1 MNFYQHVK
9 NAAILVT
16 DQIQK
21 KLKTKLSILGHFLGF
36 FFFFFSKNLPLTH
49 NLTWVSDTI
58 PNLEKTNNSI
68 SRKRPDRQKN

>member
-1 MNFYQHVK
+1 MNFYQYVK

-21 KLKTKLSILGHFLGF
+21 KLTRKLSILGHFLGF
-36 FFFFFSKNLPLTH
+36 FFSSKKSTSLTH

-58 PNLEKTNNSI
+58 PNLEKTNDSI